1 MKGSTGASVHN
12 PDEVVVD
19 LGAHIKYERDE
30 NLSNS
35 KTGTECL
42 PSADMS
48 EVRKKGTSRRNSKLL
63 VKNKKSRFED
73 IVWEYT
79 RLGKVSSK
87 EQDEDWFIDEDFFEE
102 SISKKLSLWTIFQLV
117 SLVLILMA
125 LACTFLVSKLKE
137 LKLWDL
143 PLWKWEIFLL
153 VIISG
158 HLLCGWGV
166 RAIVFC
172 IERGFL
178 QKLRVLYFVYG
189 LKKAFQNCLWVVLIV
204 IAWHFLVVEK
214 MAYER
219 KSKVLRYLTKSLL
232 CILVATLIWFMKVI
246 IVKIL
251 ASSFHNKKFFKRIT
265 QYLVKQ
271 YVIKSLSDSL
281 NGENSMSQKGEMRN
295 VTEAKNI
302 SSTTYFP
309 WGFDGKK
316 SHKRSNNCL
325 QKWTRMYM
333 SNLGKKSVKRLVQ
346 GGLIPT
352 LSTMDEDFSD
362 LSDEEDEESSCRN
375 ARKLARKIFKKV
387 AKGSELEDLKCF
399 VAQEKALK
407 SIDLF
412 EGREEEARIDQQYFI
427 DWMVEAFK
435 ERRYILCSLN
445 DAKTAV
451 EELHRLMN
459 VLVSLLILIL
469 WLFLFEIQ
477 ISHLLVLVSSQLLVM
492 GFIFGNTCRTVFE
505 AIIFLFIMHPFDVG
519 DRCEVD
525 GVQMVVEEVN
535 ILTTV
540 FERYDFQKV
549 TYPNY
554 ILATKAIGN
563 YNRSGDMADQIEF
576 SIHIS
581 TPWDKIIT
589 MKEKIKRYIESHGKY
604 WYSKPVIFVKDVQDM
619 NRLVMT
625 VWPRHKM
632 NHQDMMARW
641 IRRSSLIDEMINI
654 FRELNI
660 EYRMLPLE
668 VNVRNLPGTTSDRLV
683 SNWNTCSA
691 PYYKA

>member
-232 CILVATLIWFMKVI
+232 CILVATLVWFMKVI

-281 NGENSMSQKGEMRN
+281 NGEKGEMRN

-302 SSTTYFP
+302 SSTNYFS
-309 WGFDGKK
+309 WGFAGKK
-316 SHKRSNNCL
+316 SQKRSNNCL

-387 AKGSELEDLKCF
+387 AKGSE
-399 VAQEKALK
+399 
-407 SIDLF
+407 
-412 EGREEEARIDQQYFI
+412 
-427 DWMVEAFK
+427 
-435 ERRYILCSLN
+435 
-445 DAKTAV
+445 
-451 EELHRLMN
+451 
-459 VLVSLLILIL
+459 
-469 WLFLFEIQ
+469 
-477 ISHLLVLVSSQLLVM
+477 
-492 GFIFGNTCRTVFE
+492 
-505 AIIFLFIMHPFDVG
+505 
-519 DRCEVD
+519 
-525 GVQMVVEEVN
+525 
-535 ILTTV
+535 
-540 FERYDFQKV
+540 
-549 TYPNY
+549 
-554 ILATKAIGN
+554 
-563 YNRSGDMADQIEF
+563 
-576 SIHIS
+576 
-581 TPWDKIIT
+581 
-589 MKEKIKRYIESHGKY
+589 
-604 WYSKPVIFVKDVQDM
+604 
-619 NRLVMT
+619 
-625 VWPRHKM
+625 
-632 NHQDMMARW
+632 
-641 IRRSSLIDEMINI
+641 
-654 FRELNI
+654 
-660 EYRMLPLE
+660 
-668 VNVRNLPGTTSDRLV
+668 
-683 SNWNTCSA
+683 
-691 PYYKA
+691 

>member
-1 MKGSTGASVHN
+1 MKEPAGASV
-12 PDEVVVD
+12 DEMVVEI
-19 LGAHIKYERDE
+19 G
-30 NLSNS
+30 
-35 KTGTECL
+35 
-42 PSADMS
+42 ADML
-48 EVRKKGTSRRNSKLL
+48 EVSRKGTSRRNSQLL
-63 VKNKKSRFED
+63 VKRKKSRLED
-73 IVWEYT
+73 TVWDEVSN
-79 RLGKVSSK
+79 KVK
-87 EQDEDWFIDEDFFEE
+87 DEDWFIHEEIVEE
-102 SISKKLSLWTIFQLV
+102 SISNKLNLWTVLQLV
-117 SLVLILMA
+117 SLMLDLVA
-125 LACTFLVSKLKE
+125 LACTFSVSKLEK
-137 LKLWDL
+137 LTLWDL
-143 PLWKWEIFLL
+143 PLWKWEIFLS

-158 HLLCGWGV
+158 HLLCGWAV
-166 RAIVFC
+166 RVLVFC

-189 LKKAFQNCLWVVLIV
+189 LKKAFQNCMWVVLIV

-214 MAYER
+214 MVYER
-219 KSKVLRYLTKSLL
+219 ESKVLRYLTKSLL
-232 CILVATLIWFMKVI
+232 CILVASLIWFIKVI

-265 QYLVKQ
+265 DYLIKQ

-281 NGENSMSQKGEMRN
+281 IGGNSSVSEK
-295 VTEAKNI
+295 AK
-302 SSTTYFP
+302 TTSYFP
-309 WGFDGKK
+309 WGFARKK
-316 SHKRSNNCL
+316 KQSSNCL
-325 QKWTRMYM
+325 HEWSRSYM

-346 GGLIPT
+346 GRLIPT
-352 LSTMDEDFSD
+352 LSTMDEDLPD
-362 LSDEEDEESSCRN
+362 LSDEEDEESSCSY
-375 ARKLARKIFKKV
+375 AKKLARKIFKKV
-387 AKGSELEDLKCF
+387 AKGSESIRLDDLKCF

-412 EGREEEARIDQQYFI
+412 EGIEEEASINQQSFI
-427 DWMVEAFK
+427 NWMVEAFK
-435 ERRYILCSLN
+435 ERRYILLSLN

-459 VLVSLLILIL
+459 VLVTLLILIL

-477 ISHLLVLVSSQLLVM
+477 IGHLLVLVSSQLLVM

-563 YNRSGDMADQIEF
+563 YNRSDDMVDQIEF
-576 SIHIS
+576 SLHIS
-581 TPWDKIIT
+581 TPWEKIDA
-589 MKEKIKRYIESHGKY
+589 MKEKIKRYIESEHKY
-604 WYSKPVIFVKDVQDM
+604 WYSKPVIVVKDVQDM
-619 NRLVMT
+619 NRLIMT

-632 NHQDMMARW
+632 NYQDMVQRW
-641 IRRSSLIDEMINI
+641 TRRSSLIDGMINI

-668 VNVRNLPGTTSDRLV
+668 VNVRSLPGTTSDMFT
-683 SNWNTCSA
+683 SNWSTC
-691 PYYKA
+691 